1 MLCSEGDLVFYSNV
15 FSNSCILTNNSNTFT
30 FRAIF
35 YCSSETISKTVDL
48 AGERCA
54 VENMFCI
61 NLVSFI
67 ELKCYRLLTR
77 GRQVNTGKATKLS
90 Y

>member
-1 MLCSEGDLVFYSNV
+1 MFSVTFQEGEDCFALKVTWFSIQM
-15 FSNSCILTNNSNTFT
+15 FLSNSCILSNNSNTFT

-61 NLVSFI
+61 NLVSFV
-67 ELKCYRLLTR
+67 ELKC
-77 GRQVNTGKATKLS
+77 
-90 Y
+90 

>member
-15 FSNSCILTNNSNTFT
+15 FSDSCILSNNSNTFT

-35 YCSSETISKTVDL
+35 YCNSETNSKTVDL

-67 ELKCYRLLTR
+67 ELKCLQTVDKR
-77 GRQVNTGKATKLS
+77 
-90 Y
+90 